1 MKIVIADYPDVLGR
15 ELEKEFAFLRED
27 IPDAEIVVHPY
38 QDAALFYQEMAD
50 ADGLLT
56 AFLPLDKAA
65 LDQMPRLRDRLQFC
79 RSGRNPAA
87 RHCGLCYWRILHTG
101 SSRSYHGADAVA

>member
-1 MKIVIADYPDVLGR
+1 MCSDASWKRNSL
-15 ELEKEFAFLRED
+15 FLRED

-38 QDAALFYQEMAD
+38 RDAALFYREMAD

-65 LDQMPRLRDRLQFC
+65 LDRMPRLRAISINATGYNFVDLEEKP
-79 RSGRNPAA
+79 GGAA
-87 RHCGLCYWRILHTG
+87 
-101 SSRSYHGADAVA
+101 SRSARLGNTVRKK

>member
-38 QDAALFYQEMAD
+38 RDAALFYREMVD

-56 AFLPLDKAA
+56 AFLPLDKDAF
-65 LDQMPRLRDRLQFC
+65 DRMPRLRAISINATGYNFVDLEET
-79 RSGRNPAA
+79 
-87 RHCGLCYWRILHTG
+87 WRRGI
-101 SSRSYHGADAVA
+101 AVCAVGEYCTQEVS

>member
-38 QDAALFYQEMAD
+38 RDAALFYREMAD

-56 AFLPLDKAA
+56 AFLPLDKA
-65 LDQMPRLRDRLQFC
+65 RSTGC
-79 RSGRNPAA
+79 RACARYPSTRPAT
-87 RHCGLCYWRILHTG
+87 ILSIWKKPG
-101 SSRSYHGADAVA
+101 GAASRSARLGNTVRKK